1 MKKILLLLPVFFLCI
16 SANAQKF
23 IQIEDKAFNFGA
35 KVGVNS
41 TFPIV
46 NSLTIDDVKAEN
58 IRLQYKV
65 GYQASVFCRI
75 NIDRFFIQPDL
86 SWYHTKGDI
95 LFSMP
100 QNTESNLADS
110 NTPETD
116 LLQLKTTSLEMP
128 VMIGYYL
135 VKEGPYALSMMV
147 GPSLTR

>member
-1 MKKILLLLPVFFLCI
+1 MKKILLLLPVFFFCI

-65 GYQASVFCRI
+65 GYQASVMVSHERRHSFLHATKYRV
-75 NIDRFFIQPDL
+75 QL
-86 SWYHTKGDI
+86 S
-95 LFSMP
+95 
-100 QNTESNLADS
+100 
-110 NTPETD
+110 
-116 LLQLKTTSLEMP
+116 
-128 VMIGYYL
+128 
-135 VKEGPYALSMMV
+135 
-147 GPSLTR
+147 R

>member
-86 SWYHTKGDI
+86 SWYHERRHSFLHATKYRV
-95 LFSMP
+95 
-100 QNTESNLADS
+100 
-110 NTPETD
+110 
-116 LLQLKTTSLEMP
+116 QLS
-128 VMIGYYL
+128 
-135 VKEGPYALSMMV
+135 
-147 GPSLTR
+147 R